1 MEEVYDLIRSKNTEL
16 CKFSGKSFGE
26 IMPHFIISLDE
37 MCLMSYCHGNLRVF
51 AASDKKKQ
59 EKLLQ
64 DCCCSITVVHMGTV
78 AGTTGPT
85 MFL

>member
-59 EKLLQ
+59 EKLL
-64 DCCCSITVVHMGTV
+64 
-78 AGTTGPT
+78 
-85 MFL
+85 